1 MSEYLV
7 GQVLKKINEVYPL
20 YYRLIL
26 IVGSAGSGKTKIL
39 QEVAEDTSSP
49 VINVNLELSRR
60 MLDLTKRQRAL
71 YLDKL
76 LNEII
81 GDAKGEVILLDN
93 IEILFDYELKQ
104 NPLHLLQKLSRNK
117 TIVATWNGTIV
128 DHNLTYAVPNHREY
142 RRYPIDDLIIV
153 ATKKE
158 GGANQWKH
166 LN

>member
-26 IVGSAGSGKTKIL
+26 IVGPAGSGKTKIL
-39 QEVAEDTSSP
+39 QEVAESTSSP

-60 MLDLTKRQRAL
+60 MLDLTRRQRAL

-76 LNEII
+76 LNEIV
-81 GDAKGEVILLDN
+81 GNAQSDVILLDN

-128 DHNLTYAVPNHREY
+128 DHHLTYAVPNHREY

-153 ATKKE
+153 DIKKD
-158 GGANQWKH
+158 
-166 LN
+166 L

>member
-76 LNEII
+76 LNEIV
-81 GDAKGEVILLDN
+81 G
-93 IEILFDYELKQ
+93 F
-104 NPLHLLQKLSRNK
+104 S
-117 TIVATWNGTIV
+117 
-128 DHNLTYAVPNHREY
+128 
-142 RRYPIDDLIIV
+142 LIIL
-153 ATKKE
+153 KYFLIM
-158 GGANQWKH
+158 N
-166 LN
+166 